1 MTRIL
6 WSAPAVEQL
15 ELIRQPELRRR
26 VYRAIGG
33 LARFPLRGRTPPE
46 ATRYP
51 DLDFPSDL
59 RELVFPRL
67 LRVFYRY
74 DRKTDTVRILGMS
87 FRGQEVGA
95 DWLSRLLES

>member
-1 MTRIL
+1 MTRVL
-6 WSAPAVEQL
+6 WSEPAVEQL
-15 ELIRQPELRRR
+15 ALIRRPELRRR

-33 LARFPLRGRTPPE
+33 LARFPQRGRMPPE
-46 ATRYP
+46 VTRYP
-51 DLDFPSDL
+51 DLELPGDL

-67 LRVFYRY
+67 VRVFYRY
-74 DRKTDTVRILGMS
+74 DEKTKIVRVLGMS